1 MRSAS
6 AELRGERGSA
16 TAELAV
22 ALPAVAAVLA
32 ICLGAVLLTAQQVR
46 LSDGAADAARAL
58 GRGESDAAA
67 AAIASRVAGRAV
79 ALSSVPDGEFVC
91 ATITAPAGGLLAA
104 VELRASSC
112 ALAGGR

>member
-1 MRSAS
+1 V
-6 AELRGERGSA
+6 

-32 ICLGAVLLTAQQVR
+32 ICLAAVLLAAQQVR

-58 GRGESDAAA
+58 GRGESESAA
-67 AAIASRVAGRAV
+67 AAIAARVSGAAV
-79 ALSSVPDGEFVC
+79 RVGSTNDGTFVC
-91 ATITAPAGGLLAA
+91 VTLSAPAAGLLAA
-104 VELRASSC
+104 IELRASSC

>member
-6 AELRGERGSA
+6 AETRRERGSV

-32 ICLGAVLLTAQQVR
+32 LCLGAVLLAAQQVR

-58 GRGESDAAA
+58 GRGESASTAAGIA
-67 AAIASRVAGRAV
+67 ARVSGGAV
-79 ALSSVPDGEFVC
+79 SLGSTNDGTFVC
-91 ATITAPAGGLLAA
+91 ATLRAPAAGLLAA
-104 VELRASSC
+104 IELRASSC